1 MSRKSQQILIVT
13 AILMTVALLM
23 VFVGGMGVGE
33 PEADSVEIYLNE
45 IDTLVAEKPAGEDA
59 SSRLDSITE
68 RLKPR
73 TAETQTVA
81 KVAPK
86 PESNPIAVDPV
97 EAQKQAV
104 VRTKLEARQEV
115 SEQTGEEAVAI
126 IDDTVIDDTQEE
138 PKAKK
143 EKPEGKPSKIKEVV
157 KSYAKRIK
165 PILEARGLDLSDLE
179 GRSPTDQVKA
189 VGKKLIEAI
198 RANGGSIFGA

>member
-143 EKPEGKPSKIKEVV
+143 EKREGKPSKIKEVV